1 MSKLG
6 AFDDRFGDLCIK
18 PLSPVQVNTIN
29 FSITKFTKP
38 GTKMSQNAA
47 SPLKETGNGI
57 PLSHVWHAHLQERHC
72 YVMFGA
78 DRLYGTQ
85 QAGLKQICLFYLGL
99 CYHQACLL
107 KFKLSDF
114 TSCICSVAALD
125 VCFVGRMAGLD
136 VTETGNE
143 FSPPKFE
150 FRGLIKKK
158 EGQNGYKGPSFLAY
172 LQQRLRIW
180 YRSGGQSFLGS
191 QGRACRG
198 PIQ

>member
-114 TSCICSVAALD
+114 TSCICSVAAWA
-125 VCFVGRMAGLD
+125 VCSEGSVAG
-136 VTETGNE
+136 VNATEAGNVV
-143 FSPPKFE
+143 
-150 FRGLIKKK
+150 
-158 EGQNGYKGPSFLAY
+158 
-172 LQQRLRIW
+172 
-180 YRSGGQSFLGS
+180 S
-191 QGRACRG
+191 Q
-198 PIQ
+198 PTL